1 MAGKVNVPITVGIQ
15 GLTKSVSQLNAL
27 GASLGKVGKTAGLA
41 AIAYGTFAAG
51 VKIGDFAVQAVAGA
65 RDLERNLAGL
75 ETVFD
80 NLTPRMETF
89 SKNATSMGLSRSEA
103 AKASTFIGSVLKQ
116 SGFDIGQTADLTERL
131 VGLATDLSITYGY
144 DVQEA
149 LLGMTALFRGEYDPI
164 EKFGVAMKQSEIN
177 AELAARGQDNLTGA
191 ARRFAEQQ
199 IRVELLFQRSQD
211 AQGAYAR
218 QSGTLAVEQ
227 QRLAATFE
235 NVKDTVATS
244 LLPVLANL
252 MTELQ
257 GVMESVGP
265 EIKQVFDELAPVIE
279 DAGNVLIPAMVD
291 GFMLFLETLGEIVDL
306 LGQAFNPL
314 TQLGESFA
322 ALGIQVESVFK
333 TITGSQL
340 SVEAVFDGI
349 AWVINLVV
357 NALHDLLYIIDN
369 TIIGFKVMGEM
380 VSALFTGDWNK
391 LVNTDW
397 SGQIEYQIKLK
408 DAVNEQ
414 KLAVAGLNAEI
425 ANQETVL
432 RKANKAWANSW
443 IARGEWAKEQGLVP
457 AVVTPTPTPETD
469 KTVKKYVKSIFDT
482 LKEETWKQSAS
493 LQLADMGA
501 SKGLVDLIL
510 GQDNW
515 LELWSQIKNST
526 ISLADLQKQF
536 NATAAGA
543 KELADATEEARQA
556 WEKYD
561 QEIADIE
568 ARLAEELKSIA
579 EHFDDVRLSFSDLL
593 AEFDTLPTYE
603 REMGKFESAVTG
615 YLSSIED
622 SLLSAFRNGDLLEE
636 GYNDLRNY
644 ARAELALLQ
653 SIQRQRD
660 EMATRYSLADALISE
675 YRSAFTS
682 AMNLTSLFDSLS
694 KETQTR
700 TVTEVSKGIVQ
711 LSGDLRTFNVTVSKS
726 YEETLTSVS
735 DKSQGL
741 LEGFQQMAV
750 KARAFADNLQKL
762 KALGLDP
769 MLFDQLVQAGVE
781 AGSETAQALVD
792 GGSDTINEIN
802 SLYQEIDALGADL
815 GEQVAMT
822 MYGTG
827 IDMADGLLAGIKS
840 KQAELEAQ
848 AITMAEAF
856 NTAFQS
862 KITTA
867 VGAAQ
872 TAAEGAA
879 RAAADAA
886 IAEVPVPE
894 VPRPTVD
901 TAALAELDK
910 LIAKA
915 GSYATNI
922 GDATKAAGALV
933 KQDIYQQL
941 RDTVAAGGSV
951 DLSGISSGLSS
962 AELAQR
968 AATASGG
975 VVNNYTVNV
984 TADTRTSGAKAG
996 EAVVQAINNF
1006 QSANGSFTTYLK

>member
-15 GLTKSVSQLNAL
+15 GIAKTQAQLSQL
-27 GASLGKVGKTAGLA
+27 GKGVSAIGKTAG
-41 AIAYGTFAAG
+41 FAAAG
-51 VKIGDFAVQAVAGA
+51 FALFAGAVKAGDFAAQAVAGA

-75 ETVFD
+75 TTVFE
-80 NLTPRMETF
+80 NVAPQMKTF
-89 SKNATSMGLSRSEA
+89 SANAQQMGLSLVEA
-103 AKASTFIGSVLKQ
+103 SKASTFIGSVLKQ
-116 SGFDIGQTADLTERL
+116 SGFDIQQTADLTERL

-177 AELAARGQDNLTGA
+177 AELAARGLDNLTGA
-191 ARRFAEQQ
+191 QRRFAEQQ
-199 IRVELLFQRSQD
+199 IRVELLFQRASD
-211 AQGAYAR
+211 ASGAFER
-218 QSGTLAVEQ
+218 QSGTLATEQ
-227 QRLAATFE
+227 LKLAAQFANVRDTVANNLLPIMADLMSQMSEVLKVIGPELRTAFFKAGPVIKQLVADLVPVIQDVAEGLIDATKGLIDFIKYIQDNWNWISVLATTAGTAAVAIGTMTAAINVAKAAQEVLNATVAKNPYVLAATALIALAGGMTAVTNQVEETDPYLEDLHERANQLSNDFDRKLSPGMYAAAAE
-235 NVKDTVATS
+235 ANRFGKYMDFLRGRILAVQQTYTNTTTIDGILDASGLTMEDFKPKVPDVIDTGTGTSIKNYVKDFTDKIAEEVSKQRAR
-244 LLPVLANL
+244 LQLEK
-252 MTELQ
+252 MTDSKGLIDMILGSDGWMDIWIQ
-257 GVMESVGP
+257 
-265 EIKQVFDELAPVIE
+265 IKSGKLS
-279 DAGNVLIPAMVD
+279 
-291 GFMLFLETLGEIVDL
+291 LETLE
-306 LGQAFNPL
+306 
-314 TQLGESFA
+314 
-322 ALGIQVESVFK
+322 
-333 TITGSQL
+333 
-340 SVEAVFDGI
+340 
-349 AWVINLVV
+349 
-357 NALHDLLYIIDN
+357 
-369 TIIGFKVMGEM
+369 
-380 VSALFTGDWNK
+380 
-391 LVNTDW
+391 
-397 SGQIEYQIKLK
+397 
-408 DAVNEQ
+408 
-414 KLAVAGLNAEI
+414 
-425 ANQETVL
+425 
-432 RKANKAWANSW
+432 
-443 IARGEWAKEQGLVP
+443 
-457 AVVTPTPTPETD
+457 
-469 KTVKKYVKSIFDT
+469 
-482 LKEETWKQSAS
+482 
-493 LQLADMGA
+493 
-501 SKGLVDLIL
+501 
-510 GQDNW
+510 
-515 LELWSQIKNST
+515 
-526 ISLADLQKQF
+526 KQF
-536 NATAAGA
+536 YKTAVGA
-543 KELADATEEARQA
+543 QELADAAADAARA
-556 WEKYD
+556 WEEYD
-561 QEIADIE
+561 AAVAEIE
-568 ARLAEELKSIA
+568 ANLKKELESIA
-579 EHFDDVRLSFSDLL
+579 KHFDDVRLSFTDLL
-593 AEFDTLPTYE
+593 AEFDALPTYE

-622 SLLSAFRNGDLLEE
+622 SLLSAFRNGDLLEQ

-660 EMATRYSLADALISE
+660 DMANRYSLADALISE

-848 AITMAEAF
+848 AITMADAF

-872 TAAEGAA
+872 TAAESAA
-879 RAAADAA
+879 RATADAA
-886 IAEVPVPE
+886 IAEIPKPDVL
-894 VPRPTVD
+894 RPTVD
-901 TAALAELDK
+901 TAALNQLDA

-915 GSYATNI
+915 GSYAANI
-922 GDATKAAGALV
+922 GDATKQAGALV

-941 RDTVAAGGSV
+941 RDVVAGGGTV
-951 DLSGISSGLSS
+951 DLSGISSGMSS
-962 AELAQR
+962 ASLAQA

-975 VVNNYTVNV
+975 SVTYNINV

-996 EAVVQAINNF
+996 EAIVQSINNF
-1006 QSANGSFTTYLK
+1006 QSANGSFSAYLK